1 MESNPDPIELLA
13 PAGNLACLEA
23 ALEAGADAVYL
34 GLTGLNARRHARNF
48 SEGELA
54 HACELMHA
62 HGKRVHLTLN
72 IDLCQDELARAARVL
87 ELASQL
93 EVDAILVRDPALLAL
108 REHFPELPFH
118 MSTQGCVAS
127 AADVEAARKLGF
139 RRVVLGR
146 ELTLEEIAAASSVP
160 GIETE
165 VFVHGAMCFAV
176 SGRCLLSSWVGGRSG
191 NRGLCTGPCR
201 VGWLHNG
208 RPVGTPF
215 SMHDLSLVACVNE
228 LRAAGVRSMKI
239 EGRMKNPSWVRN
251 VVALFRKAIDG
262 RESPEK
268 LWQEAKRRGATPGRA
283 LTDAYLAGQ
292 RTVLT
297 ENVVDDSEEEPS
309 GTTVETADI
318 RIREGA
324 ANLLREA
331 DASTR
336 APNRMEPDCV
346 RLDAQQAR
354 DFLEEAQPKDGAIVE
369 GLDAAHLRALC
380 SAFPRVRM
388 VAALP
393 AVFYDDSV
401 PGLEALLA
409 AAAGHGVTVEVNTW
423 GGWFLAQRVGVRM
436 IAGPGLGVL
445 NALAA
450 RQLHE
455 LGMEEVTASVE
466 SDALNLE
473 ALMSRISV
481 PCSVVVFARPAL
493 MVTRAD
499 IPARFTEGE
508 MRDRMGAKLR
518 ARRAA
523 GVWEW
528 RSSQP
533 FDLRAMS
540 LPPETAHAVVDLI
553 HSPDALLEWKSSPTQ
568 SSHFNMDRVLS

>member
-1 MESNPDPIELLA
+1 MDSDPDPIELLA

-48 SEGELA
+48 SEWELAQACELA
-54 HACELMHA
+54 HAR
-62 HGKRVHLTLN
+62 GRRVHLTLN
-72 IDLCQDELARAARVL
+72 IDLCQDELVRAARML
-87 ELASQL
+87 ELASRL
-93 EVDAILVRDPALLAL
+93 EVEAVLVKDPALLAL
-108 REHFPELPFH
+108 KPHFPELAFH
-118 MSTQGCVAS
+118 LSTQGCVAN
-127 AADVEAARKLGF
+127 AADVEAARELGF

-146 ELTLEEIAAASSVP
+146 ELTLGEIAAASSVP

-165 VFVHGAMCFAV
+165 VFVHGAMCYSV

-191 NRGLCTGPCR
+191 NRGQCTGPCR
-201 VGWLHNG
+201 VGWLHDG

-215 SMHDLSLVACVNE
+215 SMHDLSLVARVSE

-262 RESPEK
+262 RGSPEEWWK
-268 LWQEAKRRGATPGRA
+268 EAQRRGATPGRA
-283 LTDAYLAGQ
+283 LTDAYLAGK

-297 ENVVDDSEEEPS
+297 EAVVEGGEHEPS
-309 GTTVETADI
+309 RPAVEVAQI

-324 ANLLREA
+324 ATLLREA

-336 APNRMEPDCV
+336 MPNRVKPDRA
-346 RLDAQQAR
+346 RLDSENAHL
-354 DFLEEAQPKDGAIVE
+354 FLEQAQPVDGATVE
-369 GLDAAHLRALC
+369 GLDAGRLNALC
-380 SAFPRVRM
+380 SSFPGVRL
-388 VAALP
+388 VVALP
-393 AVFYDDSV
+393 SVFYDDSV
-401 PGLEALLA
+401 PGVRELLA
-409 AAAGHGVTVEVNTW
+409 ESLALGVAVEVNSW
-423 GGWFLAQRVGVRM
+423 GGWLLARRARVRM

-450 RQLHE
+450 RQLQA
-455 LGMEEVTASVE
+455 LGMEEVTASLE
-466 SDALNLE
+466 SDALVLE
-473 ALMSRISV
+473 ALMSRVSV

-493 MVTRAD
+493 MITRVD
-499 IPARFTEGE
+499 VPARLAEGE
-508 MRDRMGAKLR
+508 VQDRMGARLR
-518 ARRAA
+518 ARRGA

-553 HSPDALLEWKSSPTQ
+553 HSPDALSEWKRGPAQ
-568 SSHFNMDRVLS
+568 STRFNMDRALS